1 MVSMRF
7 PSWLPM
13 ELMASVSSPK
23 SSLRGGS
30 LAEKSPEAY
39 FLVTPLISLRV
50 EFILLVKRNVNSK
63 ETQKIRAEYG
73 KSLLRI
79 MLKNRCTSVTG
90 MEVRIIKLLAGT
102 AMAA

>member
-1 MVSMRF
+1 MRF

-13 ELMASVSSPK
+13 ELMASVSSPR

-39 FLVTPLISLRV
+39 FLVTPLISLSV
-50 EFILLVKRNVNSK
+50 EFMLLVKRNVNSR
-63 ETQKIRAEYG
+63 ETQNIRIEYG
-73 KSLLRI
+73 KSLFRI
-79 MLKNRCTSVTG
+79 MLKNRYTSVTG
-90 MEVRIIKLLAGT
+90 MEVRTMKLLDGT